1 MPSDLIDRFR
11 QLSNEMTS
19 AIEADDGE
27 AIAALDSELSATWN
41 RLLAIEA
48 GDSSEMRSLV
58 GFFLDMMVPDDS
70 SAPQNQARAR
80 ILELFDAGRP

>member
-11 QLSNEMTS
+11 QLSSAMAS

-27 AIAALDSELSATWN
+27 AIAALDGELSATWN

-48 GDSSEMRSLV
+48 GNSGELRSLV
-58 GFFLDMMVPDDS
+58 GFFLDMLVSDDS
-70 SAPQNQARAR
+70 SAPQDQARAR
-80 ILELFDAGRP
+80 ILELFDAGRA